1 MKITNWYTLSLL
13 LHLTALAFWLGGLTF
28 FLVVF
33 GPAVNGLKPG
43 VGARTLNH
51 GRRALEAVSWS
62 AIGLLTVTG
71 IINFIL
77 VSQATGAPQGEFYT
91 MILSLKLLLFFTM
104 LLHHC
109 LQVFKYGPKIA
120 ALTSRT
126 DIETDSWPEELRA
139 HWRKWFTLLKINAAL
154 GPIAVLLGVALVK
167 G

>member
-1 MKITNWYTLSLL
+1 MNMTNWYTLSLL
-13 LHLTALAFWLGGLTF
+13 LHLIALALWLGGMAF

-33 GPAVNGLKPG
+33 GPAVNELKPG

-51 GRRALEAVSWS
+51 GRSALEAVSWT

-77 VSQATGAPQGEFYT
+77 VSRATGAPQGEFYT
-91 MILSLKLLLFFTM
+91 MILSIKLLLFFAM

-109 LQVFKYGPKIA
+109 LQVFKYGPKIT
-120 ALTSRT
+120 ALTSRA
-126 DIETDSWPEELRA
+126 DIEAASWPEELRA
-139 HWRKWFTLLKINAAL
+139 HWRKWFTLLKINVAL
-154 GPIAVLLGVALVK
+154 GPIVIFLGLALSK